1 MLHHSLARQFTRL
14 VALVAIAAALG
25 ACATKT
31 QPAAQR
37 STAAVKTSAAPL
49 RTVRHVD
56 LPRFMGDWRVIA
68 NIPYFAE
75 KGCVDSIESY
85 ALRPDG
91 VIENWFTFRKK
102 TFAAP
107 QKTFK
112 AQARVLDP
120 KTNAQWKVA
129 FLGGLI
135 KADYLVID
143 LDPEYRWTVIGHPS
157 RNYGWIMAREK
168 TLPDSTYRAILE
180 RLREQGYDPA
190 RFEKVPQVPPRG

>member
-1 MLHHSLARQFTRL
+1 MLHLSLASHAARL
-14 VALVAIAAALG
+14 AVLVTIAATLG
-25 ACATKT
+25 ACATKP
-31 QPAAQR
+31 QPAAR
-37 STAAVKTSAAPL
+37 SAATMKKTDSPL
-49 RTVRHVD
+49 RPVRHVD

-107 QKTFK
+107 QKTFR
-112 AQARVLDP
+112 AQARVMDRT
-120 KTNAQWKVA
+120 TNAQWKVA

-143 LDPEYRWTVIGHPS
+143 LDRDYRWTVIGHPS
-157 RNYGWIMAREK
+157 RDYGWIMAREK
-168 TLPDSTYRAILE
+168 TLPDSTYRALLD
-180 RLREQGYDPA
+180 RLKAQGYDPA
-190 RFEKVPQVPPRG
+190 RFEKVPQVPPRS